1 MNKLQLNRKVYLS
14 ITALIVAVA
23 VLLLYHYHRPIAIE
37 HTYQGIVYDPGVSFS
52 ASATVYFKGERSRF
66 LFAKDSIKG
75 TLTSG
80 DRTYEVLLKEDK
92 ASYFAILTEL
102 KDSSVTSLGTMYLAI
117 DFKHVWLQLKDF
129 SERYPV
135 EHGYFVNGAATIEEA
150 HDIAKNLLEK
160 PIK

>member
-1 MNKLQLNRKVYLS
+1 MKSKIYLS
-14 ITALIVAVA
+14 ITILIVAVA
-23 VLLLYHYHRPIAIE
+23 ALLMYQYHRPIAIE
-37 HTYQGIVYDPGVSFS
+37 QTYQGIVYDADLNFIAPD
-52 ASATVYFKGERSRF
+52 TVYFKGERSRF

-80 DRTYEVLLKEDK
+80 ERTYDVLLKENR

-102 KDSSVTSLGTMYLAI
+102 KGSSVTSLGTMYLAT

-129 SERYPV
+129 RERYPV

-150 HDIAKNLLEK
+150 QDIAKNLLEEPNK
-160 PIK
+160 